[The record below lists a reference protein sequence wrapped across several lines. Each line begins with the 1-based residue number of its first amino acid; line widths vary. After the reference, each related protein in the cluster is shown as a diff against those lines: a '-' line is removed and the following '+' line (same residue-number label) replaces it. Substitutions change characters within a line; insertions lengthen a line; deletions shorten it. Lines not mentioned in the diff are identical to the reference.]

1 MERKEA
7 AVMSDTYRDCLRQYG
22 LKSTKAR
29 NLVLAVLSRQQ
40 GVITV
45 EDVYTTLLEGGDK
58 VSFSTVYRIL
68 EMFTKR
74 DLTEKIF
81 LPDEGKYGFSLRRPG
96 HTHRLICL
104 QCHQIVDLPHCPL
117 HDYEREVEKK
127 TDFDIVSHNLELYGY
142 SPACKKKLPPSER

>member
-1 MERKEA
+1 
-7 AVMSDTYRDCLRQYG
+7 MSDTYRDCLRQYG

-74 DLTEKIF
+74 DLTEKNFFFPTKGNTGF
-81 LPDEGKYGFSLRRPG
+81 LCGGRVIR
-96 HTHRLICL
+96 T
-104 QCHQIVDLPHCPL
+104 V
-117 HDYEREVEKK
+117 
-127 TDFDIVSHNLELYGY
+127 
-142 SPACKKKLPPSER
+142 

>member
-1 MERKEA
+1 
-7 AVMSDTYRDCLRQYG
+7 MSDTYRDCLRQYG

-29 NLVLAVLSRQQ
+29 NRVLDVLSHKT
-40 GVITV
+40 GVMTV
-45 EDVYTTLLEGGDK
+45 EAVYAELLEGGDK

-74 DLTEKIF
+74 GLTEKMF

-104 QCHQIVDLPHCPL
+104 QCHKIVDLPHCPL

-127 TDFDIVSHNLELYGY
+127 TDFDIVRHNLELYGY
-142 SPACKKKLPPSER
+142 CPVCKKKLPPSER

>member
-45 EDVYTTLLEGGDK
+45 EGKMVERLHLVMAKRVAAIADAIAAR
-58 VSFSTVYRIL
+58 SRI
-68 EMFTKR
+68 EEPWF
-74 DLTEKIF
+74 
-81 LPDEGKYGFSLRRPG
+81 
-96 HTHRLICL
+96 
-104 QCHQIVDLPHCPL
+104 
-117 HDYEREVEKK
+117 
-127 TDFDIVSHNLELYGY
+127 
-142 SPACKKKLPPSER
+142 

>member
-1 MERKEA
+1 
-7 AVMSDTYRDCLRQYG
+7 MSDTYRDCLRQYG

-81 LPDEGKYGFSLRRPG
+81 LPDEGKYAPFNLFTVPSNRRLTALSAP
-96 HTHRLICL
+96 
-104 QCHQIVDLPHCPL
+104 
-117 HDYEREVEKK
+117 
-127 TDFDIVSHNLELYGY
+127 
-142 SPACKKKLPPSER
+142 

>member
-45 EDVYTTLLEGGDK
+45 EDVYTTLLKGGDK

-117 HDYEREVEKK
+117 HDYEREVEKRLISISSAIISNS
-127 TDFDIVSHNLELYGY
+127 TGTAL
-142 SPACKKKLPPSER
+142 PAKKLPPSER